1 MVSQRTVLIVTCIVA
16 AFEVV
21 LLGMLAVYPHIAPSW
36 MFTGMEES
44 MQGIADH
51 MTATSNYLVQLL
63 W

>member
-21 LLGMLAVYPHIAPSW
+21 LLGLLAVYPHIAPSW
-36 MFTGMEES
+36 MFAGMEES
-44 MQGIADH
+44 VQQLADN
-51 MTATSNYLVQLL
+51 MTATSNYIVQVL